1 MPDTALPN
9 YDETAFVLYALNE
22 MKLPIIAQEGRHIRL
37 ESGFEIEV
45 EGRDL
50 YRLSAEG
57 FVISPFT
64 DVGELCQF
72 IQRNSSYG
80 DD

>member
-1 MPDTALPN
+1 MQT
-9 YDETAFVLYALNE
+9 YDETDFVLYALQE
-22 MKLPIIAQEGRHIRL
+22 MKLGVRQQVGRHIYL
-37 ESGFEIEV
+37 ENGFEVEV
-45 EGRDL
+45 EARDL

-64 DVGELCQF
+64 DIGELCQF
-72 IQRNSSYG
+72 IQRNQEHG

>member
-1 MPDTALPN
+1 MDN
-9 YDETAFVLYALNE
+9 YDETDFVLYALQE
-22 MKLPIIAQEGRHIRL
+22 MKLPIIEHNGRHIRL
-37 ESGFEIEV
+37 DNGFEIEV

-57 FVISPFT
+57 FVISPFS
-64 DVGELCQF
+64 DIGELCQF
-72 IQRNSSYG
+72 IQRNQSGEEDG